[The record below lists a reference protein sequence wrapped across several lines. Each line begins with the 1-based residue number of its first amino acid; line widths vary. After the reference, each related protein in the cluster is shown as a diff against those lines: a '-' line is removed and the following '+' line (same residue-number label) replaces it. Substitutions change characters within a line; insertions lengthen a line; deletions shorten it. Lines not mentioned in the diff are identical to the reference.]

1 MTCTPALEIRP
12 IRNNTSEDVD
22 HENHTTKFS
31 ANNGCRGYDDD
42 CRAARSGRPQIRGA
56 QRQSQRGSG
65 RCWRAR
71 PVQYASI
78 IPRTGLRKSSP
89 WRIQLSRIAWR
100 RSTIKGKEVANR
112 EERIEKNYG
121 EKTPNYRCAE
131 YVDFRDMLDKQP
143 DIDAIL
149 CATPDHLHAY
159 VSITAM
165 RAGKHVYCEKPLT
178 HNVCEARRVAEVA
191 KETGVATQMGNQG
204 HSNLGIRLTCEWI
217 WDGVI
222 GPVRAVHAWVGAQ
235 RWNKQLTGRPEDTP
249 PVPESVNWDL
259 WIGPRELRPYHP
271 AYTPVTWRDFWDFGS
286 GGLGDFG
293 CHDLDAACW
302 ALELADPVSIEARPA
317 GDMNADIVPRG
328 EIVYYQFPQRGDKPP
343 VSVTW
348 YDGGLQ
354 PACPEELPRGTSLP
368 TRGALFVGDKGKML
382 CDGAGG
388 MPRLLPLEK
397 TGQYQKPA
405 ASLPRSNGHHRD
417 WLDACKGGPPAGSNF
432 AYGAKLS
439 EIVLLGVASLRTG
452 KKLYWDATAMQA
464 AGTPEADAVLKESYR
479 AGWEL
484 G

>member
-1 MTCTPALEIRP
+1 MK
-12 IRNNTSEDVD
+12 
-22 HENHTTKFS
+22 TT
-31 ANNGCRGYDDD
+31 
-42 CRAARSGRPQIRGA
+42 
-56 QRQSQRGSG
+56 
-65 RCWRAR
+65 
-71 PVQYASI
+71 
-78 IPRTGLRKSSP
+78 
-89 WRIQLSRIAWR
+89 R
-100 RSTIKGKEVANR
+100 RSFLQTTAAAVTTTIVAPHVLGGPKYVAPSDKVNVALVGAGGQGLSNMRALFREPDAQVIAVADPIESYSLEAFYYKGEGGRQPGRAL
-112 EERIEKNYG
+112 IEKNYG